1 MCHFCISMTN
11 IYWGKSSETILLT
24 PSNSWRKLNRYLQVT
39 RSAFYWDT
47 QAYEDKVRSK
57 SFFSQKTDQKISII
71 VTNNNSIVIPTT
83 NRQGV
88 SNRDMVG
95 ITAPHEA
102 FNRDLN
108 PRKPIQWE
116 SRKVHPLIKRLVSSK
131 SVADVRLAGRLKH
144 FVGSWIR
151 ITKDSNI
158 LDTVKGYKILF
169 CLKTYQLKIS
179 SQPIVNQEREVKEML
194 KNGAI
199 RKVQP
204 SKGEFVSNL
213 FIV

>member
-1 MCHFCISMTN
+1 M
-11 IYWGKSSETILLT
+11 
-24 PSNSWRKLNRYLQVT
+24 
-39 RSAFYWDT
+39 
-47 QAYEDKVRSK
+47 RSK

-116 SRKVHPLIKRLVSSK
+116 SRKVHPLIKRLFSSK
-131 SVADVRLAGRLKH
+131 SIADVRLAGRLKH

-179 SQPIVNQEREVKEML
+179 SQPIMNQEREVKEIL